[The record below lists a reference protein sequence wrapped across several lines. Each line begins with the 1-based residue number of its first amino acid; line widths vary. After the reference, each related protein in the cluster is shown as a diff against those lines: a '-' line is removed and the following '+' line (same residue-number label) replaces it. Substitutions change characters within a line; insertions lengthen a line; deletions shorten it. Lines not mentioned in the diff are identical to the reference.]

1 MPIAMTFSGT
11 VKTGILRYKDLLTNK
26 SMIRQVEL
34 FIYQADSVELLLS
47 NFQKIDLLQNA
58 GL

>member
-1 MPIAMTFSGT
+1 MTFSGT